1 MVINLKNDVES
12 FHYGIYHLLKMI
24 FPYDEV
30 VSNCENADVDISYQV
45 DDTAVTVTLGE
56 KNHREPILQNDVLLT
71 LKRAV
76 YRVCDANLPFGILTG
91 VRPSQ
96 TALKFSSDVC
106 RGLSEVYLVSPE
118 KAEVTKQCARFVTD
132 TANTLSKKEISLYIH
147 IPFCPSRCGYCSFTL
162 EYLKPYSLLIDD
174 YFTALLREVHGVL
187 QTVAECGLTLNSV
200 YIGGGTPT
208 VLTAK
213 QLEELIG
220 TVLSYQAPKEFSVEA
235 GRADT
240 VTYEKLS
247 VLSQMG
253 IKRIS
258 INPQT
263 LNQTTLDR
271 IGRRH
276 TVAEFL
282 KAYEM
287 SRKFSFDTVNTD
299 LIAALPGES
308 FIDFKYS
315 LDEILKLSP
324 EHITVHTLC
333 KKRTSDLRMQ
343 SDAEQYREA
352 EKMLQYAYEGL
363 DGIYEPYYI
372 YRQKNAVAGLE
383 NVGFMRNNKVCAY
396 NIFMMEEISTV
407 IAVGAGGT
415 SKLTD
420 FATKKPFSKLRT
432 DKQPER
438 YMRDLDDIILEK
450 QNFLREGCE
459 LL

>member
-1 MVINLKNDVES
+1 MVINLKNEIES

-24 FPYDEV
+24 FPFDEIIC
-30 VSNCENADVDISYQV
+30 NGENADLDIAYHIG
-45 DDTAVTVTLGE
+45 DDSVTVTCGE
-56 KNHREPILQNDVLLT
+56 KSHTEPIIRDDVLLT
-71 LKRAV
+71 LKRAIYFV
-76 YRVCDANLPFGILTG
+76 TDAKLPFGILTG

-96 TALKFSSDVC
+96 TALKFSEHVTD
-106 RGLSEVYLVSPE
+106 GLSSVYLVAPN
-118 KAEVTKQCARFVTD
+118 KAEVMKQCANHLIKTGQ
-132 TANTLSKKEISLYIH
+132 TLNPKEISLYIH
-147 IPFCPSRCGYCSFTL
+147 IPFCPTRCGYCSFTL

-174 YFTALLREVHGVL
+174 YFIALIRELRAVL
-187 QTVAECGLTLNSV
+187 QTISECELTLNSV

-208 VLTAK
+208 VLTQK

-220 TVLSYQAPKEFSVEA
+220 TVLAFQIPKEFSVEA

-240 VTYEKLS
+240 ITREKLA

-253 IKRIS
+253 VNRIS

-263 LNQTTLDR
+263 LNQATLDR

-276 TVAEFL
+276 TVTEFL
-282 KAYEM
+282 KAYEL
-287 SRKFSFDTVNTD
+287 SRQFSFDTVNTD
-299 LIAALPGES
+299 LIAALPGEG
-308 FIDFKYS
+308 FAEFQYS
-315 LDEILKLSP
+315 LDGILSLSP

-343 SDAEQYREA
+343 NEKEQFLEA
-352 EKMLQYAYEGL
+352 EKMLQYSYEVL
-363 DGIYEPYYI
+363 ADSYEPYYI

-383 NVGFMRNNKVCAY
+383 NIGFMRNQKVCSY
-396 NIFMMEEISTV
+396 NIFMMEEISSV

-438 YMRDLDDIILEK
+438 YMKDLDDIICEK
-450 QNFLREGCE
+450 QRFLQDGSH

>member
-1 MVINLKNDVES
+1 MVINLKNEVES
-12 FHYGIYHLLKMI
+12 YHYGIYHLLKMI
-24 FPYDEV
+24 FPFDEIIC
-30 VSNCENADVDISYQV
+30 NGENADLDISYQV
-45 DDTAVTVTLGE
+45 NDTFVTVTCGA
-56 KNHREPILQNDVLLT
+56 KKHQEPIIRDDVLLT

-96 TALKFSSDVC
+96 TALKFSENVID
-106 RGLSEVYLVSPE
+106 GLSSVYLVSPE
-118 KAEVTKQCARFVTD
+118 KAKVTEQCANWVIATGE
-132 TANTLSKKEISLYIH
+132 TLSKKEISLYIH

-174 YFTALLREVHGVL
+174 YFTALLAEVHGVMN
-187 QTVAECGLTLNSV
+187 TVAECGLTLNSV

-208 VLTAK
+208 VLTEK
-213 QLEELIG
+213 QLEQLIG
-220 TVLSYQAPKEFSVEA
+220 TVLSYQIPKEFSVEA

-240 VTYEKLS
+240 VTYEKLL

-253 IKRIS
+253 VNRIS

-263 LNQTTLDR
+263 LNPKTLQK

-276 TVAEFL
+276 TVEEFL
-282 KAYEM
+282 KAYEL
-287 SRKFSFDTVNTD
+287 SRKFHFDTVNTD
-299 LIAALPGES
+299 LIAGLPGEIFS
-308 FIDFKYS
+308 DFKYS

-343 SDAEQYREA
+343 SDREQYREA
-352 EKMLQYAYEGL
+352 EKMLRYSYEVL
-363 DGIYEPYYI
+363 EPTYQPYYI

-396 NIFMMEEISTV
+396 NIFMMEEISSV
-407 IAVGAGGT
+407 VAVGAGGT

-420 FATKKPFSKLRT
+420 FVTKKPFSKLRT

-438 YMRDLDDIILEK
+438 YMRDLDEILREK
-450 QNFLREGCE
+450 QTFLREGSP

>member
-1 MVINLKNDVES
+1 MVINLKNEVES
-12 FHYGIYHLLKMI
+12 YRYGIYHLLKMI
-24 FPYDEV
+24 FPFDEIIC
-30 VSNCENADVDISYQV
+30 NGENADLDISYQV
-45 DDTAVTVTLGE
+45 NDTSVTVTCGA
-56 KNHREPILQNDVLLT
+56 KKHQEPIIRDDVLLT

-96 TALKFSSDVC
+96 TALKFSENVID
-106 RGLSEVYLVSPE
+106 GLSSVYLVSPE
-118 KAEVTKQCARFVTD
+118 KAKVTEQCADWVIATGE
-132 TANTLSKKEISLYIH
+132 TLSKKEISLYIH

-174 YFTALLREVHGVL
+174 YFTALLGEVRGVME
-187 QTVAECGLTLNSV
+187 TVAECGLTLNSV

-208 VLTAK
+208 VLTEK
-213 QLEELIG
+213 QLEQLIG
-220 TVLSYQAPKEFSVEA
+220 TVLSYQIPKEFSVEA

-253 IKRIS
+253 VNRIS

-263 LNQTTLDR
+263 LNPKTLQR

-276 TVAEFL
+276 TVEEFL
-282 KAYEM
+282 KAYEL
-287 SRKFSFDTVNTD
+287 SRKFHFDTVNTD
-299 LIAALPGES
+299 LIAGLPGEIFS
-308 FIDFKYS
+308 DFKYS

-343 SDAEQYREA
+343 SDIEQYREA
-352 EKMLQYAYEGL
+352 EKMLRYSYEVL
-363 DGIYEPYYI
+363 EPTYRPYYI

-383 NVGFMRNNKVCAY
+383 NIGFMRNNKVCAY
-396 NIFMMEEISTV
+396 NIFMMEEISSV
-407 IAVGAGGT
+407 VAVGAGGT

-438 YMRDLDDIILEK
+438 YMRDLDEILREK
-450 QNFLREGCE
+450 QTFLREGSP

>member
-1 MVINLKNDVES
+1 MVVNLINEIES

-24 FPYDEV
+24 FPFDEIIC
-30 VSNCENADVDISYQV
+30 NGENADLDISYQIN
-45 DDTAVTVTLGE
+45 DTSVTVTCGE
-56 KNHREPILQNDVLLT
+56 SIHTEPLIQDDVLLT
-71 LKRAV
+71 LKRAIYFV
-76 YRVCDANLPFGILTG
+76 THAKLPFGILTG

-96 TALKFSSDVC
+96 TALKFSEHVTS
-106 RGLSEVYLVSPE
+106 GLSSVYLVSPQ
-118 KAEVTKQCARFVTD
+118 KAEMMKQCAD
-132 TANTLSKKEISLYIH
+132 QLINTRKTLTKKEISLYIH

-174 YFTALLREVHGVL
+174 YFVALLREVRAVL
-187 QTVAECGLTLNSV
+187 QTVSECKLSLNSV

-208 VLTAK
+208 VLTEN

-220 TVLSYQAPKEFSVEA
+220 TVFSYQTPKEFSVEA

-240 VTYEKLS
+240 VTQEKLA

-253 IKRIS
+253 VTRIS

-263 LNQTTLDR
+263 LNQATLDR

-276 TVAEFL
+276 TVTEFL
-282 KAYEM
+282 KAYEL
-287 SRKFSFDTVNTD
+287 SRKFSFDIVNTD

-308 FIDFKYS
+308 FLDFKYS
-315 LDEILKLSP
+315 LDGILSLSP
-324 EHITVHTLC
+324 EHVTVHTLC
-333 KKRTSDLRMQ
+333 KKRTADLRLQ
-343 SDAEQYREA
+343 NEKEQFLEA
-352 EKMLQYAYEGL
+352 EKMLQYSYEAL
-363 DGIYEPYYI
+363 ADSYEPYYI

-383 NVGFMRNNKVCAY
+383 NIGFMRNKKVCRY
-396 NIFMMEEISTV
+396 NIFMMEEISSV

-438 YMRDLDDIILEK
+438 YMKDLDEIILEK
-450 QNFLREGCE
+450 QNFLREGSH

>member
-1 MVINLKNDVES
+1 MVINLKNEIES
-12 FHYGIYHLLKMI
+12 YHYGIYHLLKMI
-24 FPYDEV
+24 FPFDEIIC
-30 VSNCENADVDISYQV
+30 NGENADLDISYQV
-45 DDTAVTVTLGE
+45 DDSSVTVTCGN
-56 KNHREPILQNDVLLT
+56 KTHREPIVRDDILLT
-71 LKRAV
+71 LKRAI
-76 YRVCDANLPFGILTG
+76 YRVTEVDLPFGILTG

-96 TALKFSSDVC
+96 TALKFSQNVTE
-106 RGLSEVYLVSPE
+106 GLSSVYLLAPD
-118 KAEVTKQCARFVTD
+118 KAKVASQCAEHVIKTV
-132 TANTLSKKEISLYIH
+132 NTLSKKEISLYIH

-174 YFTALLREVHGVL
+174 YFTALLMEIRGVL
-187 QTVAECGLTLNSV
+187 ETIAECNLTLNSV

-208 VLTAK
+208 VLTEK
-213 QLEELIG
+213 QLEQLIG
-220 TVLSYQAPKEFSVEA
+220 TVLSYQIPKEFSVEA

-253 IKRIS
+253 VNRIS

-263 LNQTTLDR
+263 LNQKTLDR

-282 KAYEM
+282 NAYEL
-287 SRKFSFDTVNTD
+287 SRKFPFETVNTD
-299 LIAALPGES
+299 LIAGLPGES
-308 FIDFKYS
+308 FLDFKHS
-315 LDEILKLSP
+315 LDGILSLSP

-343 SDAEQYREA
+343 SDKEQYRDA
-352 EKMLQYAYEGL
+352 EKMLRYSYEVL
-363 DGIYEPYYI
+363 EPTYEPYYI

-383 NVGFMRNNKVCAY
+383 NVGFMRNQKVCAY
-396 NIFMMEEISTV
+396 NIFMMEEISSV

-415 SKLTD
+415 SKLTE

-438 YMRDLDDIILEK
+438 YMRDILEIIQDK
-450 QNFLREGCE
+450 QTFLREGSP

>member
-1 MVINLKNDVES
+1 MVINLKNEIES

-24 FPYDEV
+24 FPFDEIIC
-30 VSNCENADVDISYQV
+30 NGENADLDISYQIN
-45 DDTAVTVTLGE
+45 DTSVTVTCGE
-56 KNHREPILQNDVLLT
+56 RIQTEPIIRDDVLLT
-71 LKRAV
+71 LKRAIYYV
-76 YRVCDANLPFGILTG
+76 TDAQLPFGILTG

-96 TALKFSSDVC
+96 TALKFSDNVT
-106 RGLSEVYLVSPE
+106 RGLSSVYLVSPK
-118 KAEVTKQCARFVTD
+118 KAEVMKQCADQLIKTSQ
-132 TANTLSKKEISLYIH
+132 TLTKKEISLYIH
-147 IPFCPSRCGYCSFTL
+147 IPFCPTRCGYCSFTL

-174 YFTALLREVHGVL
+174 YFTALLREVKAVL
-187 QTVAECGLTLNSV
+187 QTVQECDLSLNSV

-208 VLTAK
+208 VLTEK
-213 QLEELIG
+213 QLEELIK
-220 TVLSYQAPKEFSVEA
+220 TVLSFQTPKEFSVEA

-253 IKRIS
+253 VNRIS

-263 LNQTTLDR
+263 LNQATLDR

-276 TVAEFL
+276 TVTEFL
-282 KAYEM
+282 KAYEL

-299 LIAALPGES
+299 LIAALPGENFS
-308 FIDFKYS
+308 DYKYS
-315 LDEILKLSP
+315 LDGILALKP

-343 SDAEQYREA
+343 NAKEQFLEA
-352 EKMLQYAYEGL
+352 ERMLQYSYEVL
-363 DGIYEPYYI
+363 ADSYQPYYI

-383 NVGFMRNNKVCAY
+383 NIGFMRNNKVCRY
-396 NIFMMEEISTV
+396 NIFMMEEISSV

-420 FATKKPFSKLRT
+420 FITKKPFSKLRT

-438 YMRDLDDIILEK
+438 YMKDLDDIIREK
-450 QNFLREGCE
+450 QNFLQEGSH